1 MQLIAPRRNKYVPDG
16 KGGTKIEGQ
25 QLYLSEV
32 HDWVPVLVDY
42 LEKLTVLYETEK
54 TGPNPT
60 ANWPRFKP
68 FSFALLNTKNSIFDI
83 TLCYNINIE
92 ILFLK
97 ERFRR
102 VS

>member
-1 MQLIAPRRNKYVPDG
+1 MQLIAPRRNKFV
-16 KGGTKIEGQ
+16 KGGTTLEGQ
-25 QLYLSEV
+25 RLYLSEV

-54 TGPNPT
+54 TDPNPS

-68 FSFALLNTKNSIFDI
+68 FSFALLNTKNSFIDI
-83 TLCYNINIE
+83 TLFYNILIVLYE
-92 ILFLK
+92 IVFLK
-97 ERFRR
+97 ERFRP